1 MFASLTVR
9 TRLALLLAFVNLML
23 FAAAGYAWYA
33 ISRLNGQIE
42 HTIKEHHHVEAAA
55 NFARKAQVDFKVQV
69 QEWKNVLIRGNDP
82 ALYERHWKAFT
93 DRSQKVKS
101 HLVALNAEAKTIG
114 LPGDIADK
122 AVAEHEELDRRY
134 HAAIKSF
141 DGTKEAS
148 ADVVDQLV
156 RGIDRAATDNIDGL
170 VTRVQEHGDVLATAT
185 SKSAVSEKQSL
196 VIGLML
202 LVIIAVAVSLVAGTL
217 TIITITRRL
226 QKATEVARE
235 VAAGNLTAKIEV
247 GRNDE
252 LGQLLKSLGEMNDS
266 LTGIVG
272 RVRQAAEL
280 VTSASGE
287 IAMGNADL
295 SSRTEEQASS
305 LEETAASIE
314 EMTATVNQNAQ
325 NASQASGVAIS
336 AAEVARKGGVAVDE
350 VVKMMESIQGSSR
363 KIGDIIGVID
373 SIAFQTN
380 ILALNAAVE
389 AARAGE
395 QGRGFAVVASE
406 VRSLAQ
412 RSAQAAK
419 EIKGLI
425 GSSVEKVDAGS
436 RLVGD
441 AGTTMQE
448 IMASVQR
455 VSDTIGEITAAS
467 SEQSEGIGQVNIA
480 VTQLDQMT
488 QQNAALV
495 EQSAAAAES
504 LKGQA
509 GRLTSLVA
517 TFKVDAH
524 GHAPTTPSVAPATPS
539 AAAPRPAASRPATV
553 PTLNKTVGKPAVTR
567 SVAAP
572 AAPAPA
578 AAAAKAPDGD
588 WETF

>member
-33 ISRLNGQIE
+33 ISRLNGQLE
-42 HTIKEHHHVEAAA
+42 HTIKEYHHVEAAA
-55 NFARKAQVDFKVQV
+55 NFARRAQVDFKIQV

-93 DRSQKVKS
+93 DRSQKVKTN
-101 HLVALNAEAKTIG
+101 LVALNGEAKTIG

-122 AVAEHEELDRRY
+122 AIAEHEELDRRY

-141 DGTKEAS
+141 DGAKEAS

-156 RGIDRAATDNIDGL
+156 RGIDRAATENIDTL
-170 VTRVQEHGDVLATAT
+170 VGRVQEHGDVLAAKTA
-185 SKSAVSEKQSL
+185 KGAVSEKQSL

-202 LVIIAVAVSLVAGTL
+202 LVIVAVAVSMVAGTL
-217 TIITITRRL
+217 TILAITRRL

-287 IAMGNADL
+287 IATGNADL

-395 QGRGFAVVASE
+395 QGRGFAVVAGE

-412 RSAQAAK
+412 RSAEAAK

-425 GSSVEKVDAGS
+425 TDSVDRVDAGA
-436 RLVGD
+436 RLADD
-441 AGTTMQE
+441 AGKTMVE
-448 IMASVQR
+448 VVSSVNR
-455 VSDTIGEITAAS
+455 VSHIIGEIAS
-467 SEQSEGIGQVNIA
+467 ATGEQSTGIAQVNQA
-480 VTQLDQMT
+480 VADLDKVT
-488 QQNAALV
+488 QQNASLV
-495 EQSAAAAES
+495 EESTAASESLRELAAEMS
-504 LKGQA
+504 EA
-509 GRLTSLVA
+509 VSVFRLNGA
-517 TFKVDAH
+517 TASQLPAPKAH
-524 GHAPTTPSVAPATPS
+524 AKLAAPTAHKGLPKRDVRLAT
-539 AAAPRPAASRPATV
+539 
-553 PTLNKTVGKPAVTR
+553 
-567 SVAAP
+567 
-572 AAPAPA
+572 
-578 AAAAKAPDGD
+578 AAKPKALAATAGAEDH
-588 WETF
+588 WKEF